1 MVTLDTSVREIV
13 AEDFR
18 AAAVL
23 ERFGIDFCCGGRRT
37 LLEACREREVN
48 PLDVLVEMS
57 AMSDRRDTETP
68 RFAEWPPDALIAYII
83 GHHHAY
89 VRRMLP
95 AIVAHTHKVA
105 DTHGVKHPE
114 VTQVAAIFEKVAD
127 EMTAHMA
134 KEEGILFPYIKKL
147 TIAVRLGERIPSAPF
162 GSVEKPIEMM
172 EHEHEEAGRA
182 MARIRDLTQDYSLPD
197 GACTT
202 YMVCYREL
210 EEFEHD
216 LHMHVHLENNV
227 LFPKVRRLADEGE
240 ISGRAVRPYATP
252 GATP

>member
-1 MVTLDTSVREIV
+1 MVALDTSVREIV

-18 AAAVL
+18 AAAVF

-57 AMSDRRDTETP
+57 AMSDRRDTKTP

-95 AIVAHTHKVA
+95 AIVAHTRKVA
-105 DTHGVKHPE
+105 ETHGGKHPE
-114 VTQVAAIFEKVAD
+114 VNQIASIFDEVAG
-127 EMTAHMA
+127 EMTLHMA
-134 KEEGILFPYIKKL
+134 KEEGILFPYINKL
-147 TIAVRLGERIPSAPF
+147 TIAVRLGEPIPSAPF
-162 GSVEKPIEMM
+162 GSVERPIDMM
-172 EHEHEEAGRA
+172 EHEHERAGQA
-182 MARIRDLTQDYSLPD
+182 MARIRELTQDYSVPD

-210 EEFEHD
+210 EEFERD
-216 LHMHVHLENNV
+216 LHVHVHLENNV
-227 LFPKVRRLADEGE
+227 LFPKVRALVLP
-240 ISGRAVRPYATP
+240 GREN
-252 GATP
+252 GDLGS